1 MIPFLDQYRADSLNG
16 ANKRGRQ
23 AAMDNVARDIAPVT
37 APDNP
42 VERLALLAGDDLT
55 AVDEVIHSR
64 MLSEATLI
72 PQLARH
78 LVDSGGKRLR
88 PLITL
93 ASARQFAFAGD
104 AHVKLAAAVEFIH
117 TATLLHD
124 DVVDESTLRRG
135 RPAANMLW
143 GNKPSILVGDFLF
156 SRAFQLMVEVGS
168 PVVLAILANASAVIA
183 EGEVLQL
190 RLSRNLSID
199 EAQYLNVISAKTAAL
214 FSAAAE
220 AGAYAAGAQARQT
233 EAMRSYG
240 YNLGIAFQLVDDALD
255 YSGRQAVMGKS
266 VGDDFREAKMT
277 LPVILSLARAGE
289 EERRFWR
296 KTIELS
302 IQDEGDLSRAI
313 ELLERGGSLAETVDR
328 ARGYARAAQ
337 DSLHSCPNCPI
348 KSALADVAGFVVDRV
363 Y

>member
-1 MIPFLDQYRADSLNG
+1 
-16 ANKRGRQ
+16 
-23 AAMDNVARDIAPVT
+23 MDNIARDIVSQMPG
-37 APDNP
+37 DNP
-42 VERLALLAGDDLT
+42 VERLALLAGDDLA
-55 AVDEVIHSR
+55 AVDHVIHTR
-64 MLSEATLI
+64 MLSEAVLI

-93 ASARQFAFAGD
+93 AAARQFDCTGD

-135 RPAANMLW
+135 RPAANTLW

-156 SRAFQLMVEVGS
+156 SRAFQLMVETGS
-168 PVVLAILANASAVIA
+168 NIVLAILANASAVIA

-190 RLSRNLSID
+190 RLSRNLAID
-199 EAQYLNVISAKTAAL
+199 EDHYLKVISAKTAAL
-214 FSAAAE
+214 FAAAAE
-220 AGAYAAGAQARQT
+220 AGAYAAGADARQT
-233 EAMRSYG
+233 GGMRDYG

-277 LPVILSLARAGE
+277 LPVILSLARAGD

-296 KTIELS
+296 KTIEVG

-313 ELLERGGSLAETVDR
+313 EFLERGGSLEETIDR
-328 ARGYARAAQ
+328 ARAYAQSARDAL
-337 DSLHSCPNCPI
+337 DVCPESDI
-348 KSALADVAGFVVDRV
+348 RSALADVANFVVDRV